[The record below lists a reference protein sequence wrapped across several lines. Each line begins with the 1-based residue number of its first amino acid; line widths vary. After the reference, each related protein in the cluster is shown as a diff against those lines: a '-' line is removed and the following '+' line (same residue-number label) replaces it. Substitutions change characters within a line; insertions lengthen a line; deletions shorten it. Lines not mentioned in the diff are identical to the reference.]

1 MLSPSILIDLLIQE
15 ELFMQANKRV
25 ELSRVRK
32 DEQDILC
39 IDRVMEG
46 KRTQWKFAHHKSTE
60 RIMCMWLSLF
70 RFSFV
75 ATDDLS
81 LHMLSCPLRRLYF
94 HQNRKCSRFIRK
106 GSVSWQIYFYSLPH
120 PIIDGSHE
128 SGKLPDT
135 SAASHFPL
143 FI

>member
-46 KRTQWKFAHHKSTE
+46 KRTQ
-60 RIMCMWLSLF
+60 
-70 RFSFV
+70 
-75 ATDDLS
+75 
-81 LHMLSCPLRRLYF
+81 
-94 HQNRKCSRFIRK
+94 
-106 GSVSWQIYFYSLPH
+106 
-120 PIIDGSHE
+120 
-128 SGKLPDT
+128 
-135 SAASHFPL
+135 
-143 FI
+143 